1 MNRGTH
7 MFLVG
12 ALLGSIATFAVRN
25 GAVNAQSVQSWSKSE
40 VTPILFV
47 KPSFGTFVPSD
58 ESTIGIS
65 WSKDQVL
72 PICLV
77 RPSLGGF
84 DPVDG
89 MSVGNTWTKGNVK
102 PVVFVEPYLGT
113 FIARADGQT
122 SGPSAAVRSTDP
134 TGVTGARPTSCNPAV
149 ETHIDGDFNGWDDEV
164 IYKMDDGSIWQQSNY
179 HYHYHYTYHPSV
191 TIYPTRSGVCHIKV
205 EGDDDEG
212 ADVNR
217 IK

>member
-1 MNRGTH
+1 MNRVTQI
-7 MFLVG
+7 FLMG
-12 ALLGSIATFAVRN
+12 ALLGSISTFAVRN
-25 GAVNAQSVQSWSKSE
+25 GVVNAQAIQPWSKSE

-47 KPSFGTFVPSD
+47 KPSFGMFVPSD
-58 ESTIGIS
+58 GGTFGIS
-65 WSKDQVL
+65 WSKDQAL
-72 PICLV
+72 PICPV
-77 RPSLGGF
+77 KPSVGGF
-84 DPVDG
+84 EPVDG
-89 MSVGNTWTKGNVK
+89 MAIGNTWTKSDVK
-102 PVVFVEPYLGT
+102 PVVFVEPYLGM
-113 FIARADGQT
+113 FVARSDEQIGSQPAVT
-122 SGPSAAVRSTDP
+122 RPSSP
-134 TGVTGARPTSCNPAV
+134 LSLGGARSSSCNAAI

-212 ADVNR
+212 VDVNR